1 MKKSTKIISLL
12 LAVLMFVTALPI
24 TAFAAK
30 NAIYIKEIRIST
42 ASTAAEAK
50 KFLTDN
56 GYTVVDTDLNQKT
69 GKDYVYIGYKT
80 TTNPDE
86 AITDISLM
94 QMDGGYSFSEYEAL
108 LEQKMQ
114 EINNMLD
121 SLSACLA
128 EARANLAAGQKNAQ
142 GAREVLNFFTE
153 DDSGKLLG
161 DFLLG
166 QEPSRA
172 DLVKV
177 FLQGNGSVTT
187 IIYNMLAFA
196 CTDNGENT
204 SWLAKLK
211 DVDIYADYDP
221 LLYSD
226 AANAMFESFVNI
238 HDMMVTYENEYKD
251 VAKDIENNPEYADYT
266 DEEMKELLPDSYL
279 EYTLIYETL
288 AHTQYGG
295 KSLLDFF
302 KKDPYELDT
311 EELYPIVSTLS
322 AGQQQIIKF
331 INFDLLITFAQ
342 ADDDGIQTIIETL
355 KESCGLFTIYAD
367 TVSVY
372 FGVDRSLFTEGG
384 VALTTASLRKSA
396 STGDNSWFS
405 GDNIDPALS
414 IALHSVAGSFAAL
427 SIGAGIGARFASKAA
442 KETYNVALRAAKDRL
457 PNYVSALRA
466 QQNTAYQEVLSR
478 IRATNPGISWDDA
491 RCLAGKEIA
500 PEFRPLWEATTNGS
514 YERQLAKEASA
525 KLARLG
531 VALDVVM
538 GVAMGIMLIA
548 EGINMGIRVYNYY
561 HPDYTEIPRAIIDE
575 VVTDTDSYFVNY
587 YAVKDQTGASG
598 DLNAWSAQRWNALYT
613 TTDKKAGDPIIASS
627 LVVKLKDSSFPSDEH
642 GAVHYFGETAAANVN
657 RYQFRKTATATY
669 IFYERDHSLSMTAS
683 TFSTGQLV
691 MFTGFGLL
699 GGVALGSLG
708 ILGAGKLKK
717 KKKDEVD
724 PEDTP
729 ELEEASVVPDAVE
742 IETVAETVETTESED
757 AAE

>member
-1 MKKSTKIISLL
+1 MKKSTKIVSFI
-12 LAVLMFVTALPI
+12 LAVLMLVMALPI

-30 NAIYIKEIRIST
+30 QETYIKEMRIST
-42 ASTAAEAK
+42 ASTADAAK
-50 KFLTDN
+50 QFLIDN

-108 LEQKMQ
+108 IEQKTQ

-121 SLSACLA
+121 SLSACLR
-128 EARANLAAGQKNAQ
+128 EARTNYAAGMENAK
-142 GAREVLNFFTE
+142 GACEVLNFFTE
-153 DDSGKLLG
+153 DDSGMLLG

-166 QEPSRA
+166 QETSRE

-177 FLQGNGSVTT
+177 FLQANGDVAN
-187 IIYNMLAFA
+187 IIYSMLAFA

-226 AANAMFESFVNI
+226 AADAMFESFVNI
-238 HDMMVTYENEYKD
+238 HDMMVTYENEYKN
-251 VAKDIENNPEYADYT
+251 VAEEIIDNPEYADYT
-266 DEEMKELLPDSYL
+266 DEEFKDILPDSYL

-288 AHTQYGG
+288 ANTQYGG

-302 KKDPYELDT
+302 MRDPDELDT
-311 EELYPIVSTLS
+311 EELFPIVSVLS
-322 AGQQQIIKF
+322 AGQQEIIKF
-331 INFDLLITFAQ
+331 TSLNLLITFAQ
-342 ADDDGIQTIIETL
+342 ADDNGIQTIIDSL
-355 KESCGLFTIYAD
+355 KESCKLFTIYEEK
-367 TVSVY
+367 VSVY
-372 FGVDRSLFTEGG
+372 YGVDRSLFTDGG

-405 GDNIDPALS
+405 GDNIDPGLS
-414 IALHSVAGSFAAL
+414 TALHVVAGSTCAL
-427 SIGAGIGARFASKAA
+427 AIGAGIGSRFASTAA
-442 KETYNVALRAAKDRL
+442 KKTYDVAFRAAQDSLPRYVAALRAE
-457 PNYVSALRA
+457 
-466 QQNTAYQEVLSR
+466 QNAAYQQALSR
-478 IRATNPGISWDDA
+478 ITAANPGMNMMDA
-491 RCLAGKEIA
+491 RCLAGKELA
-500 PEFRPLWEATTNGS
+500 PKYNELWRQTTCGT
-514 YERQLAKEASA
+514 YERNLAKEASS
-525 KLARLG
+525 KLVRLG

-548 EGINMGIRVYNYY
+548 EGVNMGIRVYNYY

-575 VVTDTDSYFVNY
+575 VVTDTDSYYVNY
-587 YAVKDQTGASG
+587 YAAKDQTDKSG
-598 DLNAWSAQRWNALYT
+598 DLNAWGAQRWQALYT

-627 LVVKLKDSSFPSDEH
+627 LVVKLNDSEFPSEEH

-669 IFYERDHSLSMTAS
+669 IFYERDRSLSMTAS
-683 TFSTGQLV
+683 TFTTGQIV
-691 MFTGFGLL
+691 MFTGFGAL
-699 GGVALGSLG
+699 GGVVIGGLGVY
-708 ILGAGKLKK
+708 GAGKIKK
-717 KKKDEVD
+717 KEQ
-724 PEDTP
+724 
-729 ELEEASVVPDAVE
+729 
-742 IETVAETVETTESED
+742 
-757 AAE
+757 